1 MTPSA
6 PATPPLSPPA
16 VPPQIGS
23 TLHLLGSLVT
33 FRATTAQTQGTFSLV
48 ETRTAP
54 GQGTPP
60 HTHAN
65 DTEAFLVLEGEY
77 EFMVGDVTARSGP
90 GSFHFVPTGTPHAF
104 SNPGNTPARM
114 LILHTPGLQHEQF
127 FLEAGD
133 PVADANHFPPQAP
146 PDLPRLLQAAQRNGI
161 EMLPLA

>member
-1 MTPSA
+1 MSPSSSPTSDLA
-6 PATPPLSPPA
+6 PCAP
-16 VPPQIGS
+16 PPQIGS

-33 FRATTAQTQGTFSLV
+33 FRATTAQTQGSFSLV
-48 ETRTAP
+48 ETCTAP

-60 HTHAN
+60 HTHAS

-77 EFMVGDVTARSGP
+77 EFMVGEVTTRSGP

-104 SNPGNTPARM
+104 SNPGDTPARM

-133 PVADANHFPPQAP
+133 PVADATHFPPLAP
-146 PDLPRLLQAAQRNGI
+146 PDLPRLMQAAQRNGI
-161 EMLPLA
+161 EMLPPT